1 MEKVGPLSLAEE
13 PENWAGARVLWTAVT
28 QRKWLLLFTVTGFV
42 SAIMFYVLRLPPQYL
57 ATATSIIDVE
67 APQILGR
74 EVQEVVNLGTSGAYF
89 DPRQYMLTQYRIV
102 QSLALSRRVVDSL
115 NLGAEPTFTASGPG
129 KPAQHDQPCA
139 AMCAAMGH
147 GIAGPLPS
155 GMAASITLR
164 STITALIPAS
174 DWVPPQIAVIG
185 SHAPRGPPRV

>member
-1 MEKVGPLSLAEE
+1 MDFSPD
-13 PENWAGARVLWTAVT
+13 R
-28 QRKWLLLFTVTGFV
+28 RRTVALV
-42 SAIMFYVLRLPPQYL
+42 A
-57 ATATSIIDVE
+57 
-67 APQILGR
+67 
-74 EVQEVVNLGTSGAYF
+74 AYA
-89 DPRQYMLTQYRIV
+89 
-102 QSLALSRRVVDSL
+102 LALQTLLAAFVPAALAAPADSVSVL
-115 NLGAEPTFTASGPG
+115 CSHDASGPG